1 MKDKKKPPLTIED
14 IEELEENEEYL
25 TPNADLDLIIFAME
39 EEETPVVYVKIMN
52 FNDIEEA
59 EDYAETLKK
68 NLPLLLLE
76 TTVKH

>member
-1 MKDKKKPPLTIED
+1 MKDKKKPPLIIED
-14 IEELEENEEYL
+14 IDELAENEEYL
-25 TPNADLDLIIFAME
+25 TANSDIELLVFAME

-59 EDYAETLKK
+59 EDYADTLKK

>member
-1 MKDKKKPPLTIED
+1 MKDKKKPPLIIED
-14 IEELEENEEYL
+14 IDELAENEEYL
-25 TPNADLDLIIFAME
+25 TANADIELVVFAVE
-39 EEETPVVYVKIMN
+39 EDEVPAVYVKIMN

-59 EDYAETLKK
+59 EDYADTLKK

>member
-1 MKDKKKPPLTIED
+1 MADKKKPPLTIED

-25 TPNADLDLIIFAME
+25 TENADIDMIIFAVE
-39 EEETPVVYVKIMN
+39 EDEYPAVYVKMTN
-52 FNDIEEA
+52 FDDIEEA
-59 EDYAETLKK
+59 EDYAEKLKK

>member
-1 MKDKKKPPLTIED
+1 MKDKKKPPLIIED
-14 IEELEENEEYL
+14 IDELAENEEYL
-25 TPNADLDLIIFAME
+25 TANSDIELLVFAME
-39 EEETPVVYVKIMN
+39 EEEMPVVYVKIMN

-59 EDYAETLKK
+59 EDYADTLKK

>member
-1 MKDKKKPPLTIED
+1 MADKKKPPLIIED
-14 IEELEENEEYL
+14 IDELAENEEYL
-25 TPNADLDLIIFAME
+25 TANSDIELLVFAME
-39 EEETPVVYVKIMN
+39 EEEMPVVYVKIMN

-59 EDYAETLKK
+59 EDYADILKK